1 MDKLTFEHWKSRI
14 QESIFGII
22 FILFIVVIFSY
33 AAYKASESVISK
45 SEITGKLVG
54 IHQIQSNT
62 GSRYSIFVVQL
73 ANGEKVNIQPP
84 DYVPFKKG
92 KEIKITK
99 TIKES
104 GFEIYNYHSY
114 VQ

>member
-1 MDKLTFEHWKSRI
+1 MDKFAFEYLKSHVK
-14 QESIFGII
+14 ESIFGIT

-33 AAYKASESVISK
+33 AAIKASESAISET
-45 SEITGKLVG
+45 EITGKLVG
-54 IHQIQSNT
+54 AHQKQSMT
-62 GSRYSIFVVQL
+62 GSRHSIFVIQL
-73 ANGEKVNIQPP
+73 ENGKKINIQPP
-84 DYVPFKKG
+84 DDVPFRNG
-92 KEIKITK
+92 KQIKITK